1 MARRRADSRVTS
13 RPKSSML
20 PSVSGS
26 SPEMT
31 LNSVVLPAPLGPRMA
46 RRSPGLTSRST
57 SATAR
62 RPPKRWPTPR
72 RRRTGSALCAYCGA
86 TAKSRLCSAEVDRH
100 RVPNPGR
107 WRLRGAHGVGP
118 VRSRRGRAEE
128 TTERLVDVRDA
139 LNRLDPGHVAPRW
152 RRSDLHDPVVEDR
165 LVPAVEA
172 DLAVRPV
179 DHLLGQR
186 TLK

>member
-1 MARRRADSRVTS
+1 
-13 RPKSSML
+13 ML

-31 LNSVVLPAPLGPRMA
+31 LNSVVFPAPLGPRMA

-72 RRRTGSALCAYCGA
+72 RRRIGSALSAYCGA
-86 TAKSRLCSAEVDRH
+86 TAKSLLCSAEVDRH
-100 RVPNPGR
+100 RIPNPR
-107 WRLRGAHGVGP
+107 RRCLLGAYGVGP

-128 TTERLVDVRDA
+128 PTERLVYVRDA
-139 LNRLDPGHVAPRW
+139 LDRLDPGYVAARG
-152 RRSDLHDPVVEDR
+152 RRGDLNHPVIEDR

-179 DHLLGQR
+179 DHLLAQR
-186 TLK
+186 ALECLLP